1 MKMYIKKHP
10 IIGTIILIASIDM
23 FTSAVCFVFGR
34 KKKKE

>member
-1 MKMYIKKHP
+1 MYIKKHP
-10 IIGTIILIASIDM
+10 IIGTIILIAGINI